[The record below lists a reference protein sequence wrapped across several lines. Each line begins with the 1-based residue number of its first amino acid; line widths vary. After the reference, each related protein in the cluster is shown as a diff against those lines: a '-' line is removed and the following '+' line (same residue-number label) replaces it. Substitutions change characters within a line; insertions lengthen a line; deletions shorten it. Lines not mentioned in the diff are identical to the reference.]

1 MAINTKKA
9 LTKAF
14 VSIGKVKEKQADGKI
29 KLVDKYIVISED
41 LAKFIGAQYS
51 TTPPA
56 PRLIQI
62 TRGPLK
68 GRTITRSVSTAIV
81 GRAYKIGYVDG
92 LQPKVEGRKRRAKI
106 KWISLYVTKGVTL
119 RILLKAIREKFTKK
133 PVYFKT
139 PDGVTTRFVFN

>member
-1 MAINTKKA
+1 MANKTKKA

-14 VSIGKVKEKQADGKI
+14 IGIGKEKVKQPDGKTI
-29 KLVDKYIVISED
+29 EVDKFIILSEE
-41 LAKFIGAQYS
+41 LAKFAGATYS

-56 PRLIQI
+56 DINI
-62 TRGPLK
+62 TITK
-68 GRTITRSVSTAIV
+68 GALAGRKFTRSVSTAIT

-92 LQPKVEGRKRRAKI
+92 LKPAVQGKKRQAKI
-106 KWISLYVTKGVTL
+106 KWISLHVTKGVTL
-119 RILLKAIREKFTKK
+119 RTLLKAIRTKFNKK